1 MKLLLVIDDYLP
13 DSTRVGAKMM
23 HELAIELQRLGHSP
37 LVVTPDCNQTVLLHR
52 ELFDGIQ
59 ILRFRSGAIKD
70 TSKLKRAF
78 NESLLSIRAWHAIA
92 AVIKTEEI
100 DGVIF
105 YSPSIF
111 FGSLVSKVKKI
122 WNCPSFLILR
132 DIFPQ
137 WVIDQG
143 MLGEKSLIARYF
155 RHFEAKT
162 YAAADSIGLMSH
174 KNMDL
179 FRQYYPDINNVS
191 VLYNWT
197 SLDSSEASC
206 NIHDF
211 RKQFGLE
218 GKVIFFYGGNIGSA
232 QDIPNLLRLALKFKN
247 HSTAYFLF
255 VGQGDQV
262 VHVKNFIEQTDMKN
276 IKFLPSVPQDEFKQL
291 LKIANIGLFS
301 LSATHKSHNF
311 PGKLLGYMVNS
322 IPILGSVNKGN
333 DLVEVIND
341 AEAGYVIEN
350 GKDNDLF
357 HAANELLESECNR
370 TFMGDNA
377 RILAEKKFS
386 VLSAATAICQ
396 QLEMISVVSAP
407 RRE

>member
-13 DSTRVGAKMM
+13 GSTRVGAKMM

-37 LVVTPDCNQTVLLHR
+37 LVVTPNSNQKVLLHR

-78 NESLLSIRAWHAIA
+78 NESLLSIRGWHAISS
-92 AVIKTEEI
+92 VIKNEKI

-111 FGSLVSKVKKI
+111 FGSLVAKVKKI
-122 WNCPSFLILR
+122 WGCPSYLILR

-143 MLGEKSLIARYF
+143 MLSEKSLIARYF

-174 KNMDL
+174 KNMYL
-179 FRQYYPDINNVS
+179 FRECHPDINNIS

-197 SLDSSEASC
+197 SLESSKASC
-206 NIHDF
+206 NINDF

-218 GKVIFFYGGNIGSA
+218 GKVVFFYGGNIGSA
-232 QDIPNLLRLALKFKN
+232 QDIPNLLRLALKFKDN
-247 HSTAYFLF
+247 PRAYFLF

-262 VHVKNFIEQTDMKN
+262 VYVKNFIEQTDMKN

-301 LSATHKSHNF
+301 LSAAHKSHNF

-357 HAANELLESECNR
+357 LAAKELLESECKR
-370 TFMGDNA
+370 KFMGDNG
-377 RILAEKKFS
+377 RMLAEEKFS

-396 QLEMISVVSAP
+396 HLEMFSVVDAP
-407 RRE
+407 RCD